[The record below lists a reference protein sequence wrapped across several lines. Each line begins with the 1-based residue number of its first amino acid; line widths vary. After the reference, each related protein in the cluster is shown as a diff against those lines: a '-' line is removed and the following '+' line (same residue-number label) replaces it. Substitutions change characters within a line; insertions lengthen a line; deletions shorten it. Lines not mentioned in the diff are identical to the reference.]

1 MTKEEILKNADHQI
15 KLTVEDCQI
24 VTNILK

>member
-1 MTKEEILKNADHQI
+1 MTKEEILKNTNHQI

-24 VTNILK
+24 VINILK